1 MVGSR
6 GVRPYA
12 PFSEKLTTFGRRIK
26 LAKIRIAAIGVG
38 GIGGSQLRIAANN
51 CADVMEPVAVCDINA
66 DIAKRVAE
74 EYQVDFHTD
83 YKELCDRGDVDA
95 LVTALPH
102 YLYGEVVSYALASGI
117 HVLKEKPFAKTLSD
131 AKQMVEA
138 AEANKKK
145 LMTAGQNKFASAF
158 IKGKEIVDSG
168 SLGDIFLTRGA
179 IIYRWGGAINDA
191 WGWRGKEELSGGVA
205 IIDAGWHILDMI
217 HWYRGMPSAVY
228 ASTGMMKGI
237 TKSEY
242 DVDDKAVLILEY
254 PDGGVGNIVS
264 CYITLP
270 GEMRATLHGTN
281 GSLDVSGGN
290 LTFILNGETQEVS
303 LPEQEFDPMTAQ
315 MRHFAEII
323 LSDTD
328 SPKSGGERAYEVM
341 QIVDAAYRSA
351 KNRETIEIGSC

>member
-1 MVGSR
+1 MD
-6 GVRPYA
+6 
-12 PFSEKLTTFGRRIK
+12 
-26 LAKIRIAAIGVG
+26 KIRIAAIGVG
-38 GIGGSQLRIAANN
+38 GIGGSHLRIAKN

-66 DIAKRVAE
+66 GVAKRVGE

-83 YKELCDRGDVDA
+83 YKELCNRGDVDA

-102 YLYGEVVSYALASGI
+102 YLYGEVVSYALESGI
-117 HVLKEKPFAKTLSD
+117 HVLKEKPFAKTLSH
-131 AKQMVEA
+131 AKQMLDATKV
-138 AEANKKK
+138 KGKK
-145 LMTAGQNKFASAF
+145 LMVAGQNKFASAF
-158 IKGKEIVDSG
+158 IKGKEIADAG
-168 SLGDIFLTRGA
+168 SLGDIFLTRGT

-191 WGWRGKEELSGGVA
+191 WSWRGKEELSGGVA

-228 ASTGMMKGI
+228 ASTGTMKGAP
-237 TKSEY
+237 KGEY

-290 LTFILNGETQEVS
+290 LTFILDGETQEVS
-303 LPEQEFDPMTAQ
+303 LPEQKLDPMTAQ
-315 MRHFAEII
+315 MRHFAEMVV
-323 LSDTD
+323 SDTD
-328 SPKSGGERAYEVM
+328 SPKSSGQCAYEVM

-351 KNRETIEIGSC
+351 KSRERVEI